1 MPEGKQYNSRT
12 GNKGGWLYKTS
23 SLLAATECVLEDII
37 LLVYQSLV
45 PKLAEGIALWGK
57 FDQAATGVCN
67 RWTGIWNGTIIVHSD
82 S

>member
-1 MPEGKQYNSRT
+1 M
-12 GNKGGWLYKTS
+12 
-23 SLLAATECVLEDII
+23 TECVLEDII

-45 PKLAEGIALWGK
+45 PKLAEGIALWGE
-57 FDQAATGVCN
+57 FDQVAAGVCN